1 MRIEMMLILIMIRT
15 IMMKIIKETMV
26 YSKSKLIT
34 TADDIDVTREASVI
48 ITINSNNHTII
59 DLE

>member
-1 MRIEMMLILIMIRT
+1 MRIEMRLILIMIRT
-15 IMMKIIKETMV
+15 IMMKFIKEAMI

-34 TADDIDVTREASVI
+34 TADDIDVTRKASVI
-48 ITINSNNHTII
+48 ITINSNIHTII

>member
-1 MRIEMMLILIMIRT
+1 MRIEMMLILIIKT